1 MLTIE
6 ESAVMPPSHATRRA
20 GLRPFETF
28 VERGHHDV
36 DTKDLLRAAL
46 DTKDQG
52 ERKLTCK
59 LLHREYHLLRWYNV
73 RHGELIGERKE
84 HTP

>member
-1 MLTIE
+1 MLTLE
-6 ESAVMPPSHATRRA
+6 ETAVMPASPATRRA
-20 GLRPFETF
+20 GLRPFETY
-28 VERGHHDV
+28 VPPRQPDV
-36 DTKDLLRAAL
+36 DTKELLRAAL
-46 DTKDQG
+46 DTKDRG
-52 ERKLTCK
+52 ERKLICK